1 MNGIRHL
8 RLDEA
13 QTLAVFRGA
22 APLVP
27 ADREA
32 FFAAVAELLEGQ
44 GPRMKGFRV

>member
-1 MNGIRHL
+1 MAL
-8 RLDEA
+8 
-13 QTLAVFRGA
+13 
-22 APLVP
+22 P